1 MFLKVKLNHLVQVVL
16 AHYSNVPFGCRTEE
30 KLKLDALVEKVWH
43 PVGIF
48 LLLLLADFCVRI

>member
-1 MFLKVKLNHLVQVVL
+1 MFLKVKLNHLVEVVL
-16 AHYSNVPFGCRTEE
+16 AHSSNVPFGCRTEE

-48 LLLLLADFCVRI
+48 LLLLHI